1 MAFMMPVVR
10 NDYDIYNRSR
20 RNSPEH
26 SNAGSPLGS
35 TSLSTSPNMHGSVE
49 DVRKMFRTHEH
60 LDAITSH
67 RPRSGS
73 LSSVKK
79 FHHLLVDTLKRAA
92 HHSHSNLASGAP
104 PPAASVSSSSCQKKE
119 QVDIDDEERS
129 AKEEQQQQDQQ
140 QQNQQ

>member
-20 RNSPEH
+20 RSSPEH

-35 TSLSTSPNMHGSVE
+35 TSLSTSPNVHGSGE
-49 DVRKMFRTHEH
+49 DVRKMYRTHEH
-60 LDAITSH
+60 LDALGPH

-73 LSSVKK
+73 LTSIKK

-92 HHSHSNLASGAP
+92 HHNSHASVATGAP
-104 PPAASVSSSSCQKKE
+104 HCSSGCAISGQTKE
-119 QVDIDDEERS
+119 QADCDDEQRPV
-129 AKEEQQQQDQQ
+129 KEEKSK
-140 QQNQQ
+140 

>member
-35 TSLSTSPNMHGSVE
+35 TSLSTSPNMHGSGE

-60 LDAITSH
+60 LEAISSH
-67 RPRSGS
+67 RSRSGS

-92 HHSHSNLASGAP
+92 HHHHSHSNLASGAP
-104 PPAASVSSSSCQKKE
+104 PAPAASVSSSNGHKKE
-119 QVDIDDEERS
+119 PDVDAEERS
-129 AKEEQQQQDQQ
+129 TIEEQQQQDQQ
-140 QQNQQ
+140 

>member
-10 NDYDIYNRSR
+10 TDYDIYNRSR
-20 RNSPEH
+20 RSSPEH

-35 TSLSTSPNMHGSVE
+35 CSLSTSPNLHGSGE

-60 LDAITSH
+60 LDAISSH
-67 RPRSGS
+67 RSRSGS

-92 HHSHSNLASGAP
+92 HHHHSHSNLASGAP
-104 PPAASVSSSSCQKKE
+104 PPAASVSSSSGHKKE
-119 QVDIDDEERS
+119 ESDIDDEERS
-129 AKEEQQQQDQQ
+129 AKEEQQQHQGQQ
-140 QQNQQ
+140 